1 MGELPKVS
9 IVTPSLNQGQF
20 IERTILSVLNQNYP
34 NIEYI
39 VMDGGSTDNTIEI
52 LRKYE
57 DRLIWKS
64 EPDKGQ
70 SEAINKGFRM
80 AIGEIFAWLNSDDSH
95 KTDTIS
101 TAVMCLGKNPQID
114 MLYGNG
120 HLIDEEDHV
129 IGEYKSTPMDLR
141 ATLYHGR
148 INIFQP
154 SVFFRKSVFKQIG
167 PLDENLQITMDI
179 DYWIRI
185 AMCGLNT
192 ININQPLANLRWHQ
206 GTKTWQTLGRHK
218 KYHLLLLKKYG
229 VGPYLFFL
237 IMHIVLS
244 DIKRFIFGD
253 KMLLN
258 RKKEGGQNF
267 RN

>member
-1 MGELPKVS
+1 MEGLPKVS

-39 VMDGGSTDNTIEI
+39 VMDGGSTDNTKEI
-52 LRKYE
+52 IKKYQ

-80 AIGEIFAWLNSDDSH
+80 AMGEIFAWLNSDDTY
-95 KTDTIS
+95 KADTIR
-101 TAVMCLGKNPQID
+101 TAVMCLGKNSQID

-120 HLIDEEDHV
+120 HLIDEEDNV
-129 IGEYKSTPMDLR
+129 IGEYKSTPLDLR
-141 ATLYHGR
+141 ACLYHGK

-154 SVFFRKSVFKQIG
+154 SVFFRKRVFQQIG
-167 PLDENLQITMDI
+167 PLDENLHITMDI

-192 ININQPLANLRWHQ
+192 TKINQPLANLRWHR
-206 GTKTWQTLGRHK
+206 GTKTWQTMGLHR

-237 IMHIVLS
+237 IVHIVLAN
-244 DIKRFIFGD
+244 IKRLVFGN
-253 KMLLN
+253 KMSLN
-258 RKKEGGQNF
+258 RKNEGGQNF